1 MIVLGWEE
9 SPACVR
15 PTRAGVPRRQKLR
28 KQVSHEVGGS
38 SCLVRL
44 KTSFDLYIKVR
55 AEVLRVFL
63 AKE

>member
-15 PTRAGVPRRQKLR
+15 TPKKAGVPRRQKLR

-38 SCLVRL
+38 GSC
-44 KTSFDLYIKVR
+44 KV
-55 AEVLRVFL
+55 ENLF
-63 AKE
+63 